1 MIVNHLLGR
10 PAHNHPVLLRVQIIP
25 QRNVVTSDKPEHLL
39 GSQSRRRACLHHR
52 LQSYNHTYNSR
63 PYSPSRDVAET
74 DSRLPQIHV
83 YSHNLGLFRNDYDA
97 RNLSPIVPEWPAL
110 ISIATQILLTQ
121 LQNQRISKVGATVQL
136 VK

>member
-1 MIVNHLLGR
+1 M
-10 PAHNHPVLLRVQIIP
+10 PKAHYSLSAAQHATLIGERTP
-25 QRNVVTSDKPEHLL
+25 H
-39 GSQSRRRACLHHR
+39 